1 MNKIAEIFREFS
13 DINEEEINIILRESA
28 YLQLVSDLSYSD
40 ILLYCLDQSK
50 LSVIVAAHYTPNTA
64 LSIYDKDLTGKMYSQ
79 NGKPLVFSAFKLGQ
93 IQKGEQNII
102 AHDAPVQVEA
112 IPLRAKQK
120 NLAVISKETYSL
132 KKKRAS
138 EMETTYMNISDEL
151 TDMIFNQEIDKKLPS
166 GFITS
171 KEAGDGIIKLD
182 KDIRITY
189 ATPNAVS
196 IYKQLGI
203 SRNLTG
209 KTLKDLGINEKI
221 IKRAI
226 NQKKP
231 IQQAVNEK
239 GLHLLI
245 RVIPLIAKGE
255 ISGVLSLVRDISDIY
270 NEINGTFLGLYSI
283 KYCWFIFKIRSETC
297 LKDNKNIKE
306 EIL

>member
-1 MNKIAEIFREFS
+1 
-13 DINEEEINIILRESA
+13 
-28 YLQLVSDLSYSD
+28 
-40 ILLYCLDQSK
+40 
-50 LSVIVAAHYTPNTA
+50 
-64 LSIYDKDLTGKMYSQ
+64 
-79 NGKPLVFSAFKLGQ
+79 
-93 IQKGEQNII
+93 
-102 AHDAPVQVEA
+102 
-112 IPLRAKQK
+112 
-120 NLAVISKETYSL
+120 
-132 KKKRAS
+132 
-138 EMETTYMNISDEL
+138 MNISDEL